1 MSMDPK
7 LSGQDL
13 PDTSD
18 HGLVEDDLLRAQEEP
33 APPSSG
39 QNYWLAGP
47 ESIRGPRDSEA
58 QEIDGAL
65 VGAVDGSLR
74 RALEHTLETQT
85 AEGSWYAHPDPRMFD
100 TGLVAYVLSRV
111 PGPEAAAAVDRAR
124 AWLER
129 ATPQTHARFS
139 RLLDETP
146 WLLLSG
152 SGSSG
157 ASAPVD
163 LQDPDLYSNV
173 FRRKALFLYALTIHA
188 GKEVLS
194 PFTPER
200 VRAQIRSIY
209 ERSDRLRMKQW
220 SRVDLM
226 SVYLLLEALAP
237 GVPRSESVRRYLE
250 GMQSRDGSFCHNPVS
265 SALALLALSETAP
278 GGTAWTRCLRHLLDA
293 QQPDGTWRFCISN
306 VWDTALTV
314 RAFEGHPLF
323 ESGARAKAVQFLLD
337 AQNRDGGWGFRTD
350 LESDNDTT
358 SCTLLSLVGA
368 PGVDQGCIARG
379 VAYLAARQR
388 KDGLWNTWQSQDDQP
403 VEDCVAHVVSAL
415 AAYPDIHQ
423 IPLEAPYRWLVQQYD
438 IRGEW
443 RAGWYRSYPYAALE
457 IGRAVGAFHPCTRAA
472 RKSLLSVQ
480 NEDGGWGEMPGEE
493 SFASP
498 TGLALAML
506 LDIHPPGE
514 PFIRSG
520 LEYLVRTQREDG
532 TWAGQPEVS
541 GPRPLLYHLATNT
554 HAFVVQG
561 LMTAWQRLF
570 NLAAGASF

>member
-1 MSMDPK
+1 MDPK
-7 LSGQDL
+7 LSGQSL
-13 PDTSD
+13 PGTSD
-18 HGLVEDDLLRAQEEP
+18 DKLVEDELQKAPEEP

-58 QEIDGAL
+58 RAVDGAL
-65 VGAVDGSLR
+65 VGALEGSLR
-74 RALEHTLETQT
+74 RALDHTLATQT
-85 AEGSWYAHPDPRMFD
+85 PEGSWYVQPDARMFD

-124 AWLER
+124 AWLAR

-152 SGSSG
+152 SNT
-157 ASAPVD
+157 PVD

-173 FRRKALFLYALTIHA
+173 FRRKALFLYALTLHA

-194 PFTPER
+194 PFSPER

-226 SVYLLLEALAP
+226 SVYLLLEALTP
-237 GVPRSESVRRYLE
+237 GVQRSESVRHYLE

-306 VWDTALTV
+306 VWDTTLIL
-314 RAFEGHPLF
+314 RAFEEHPVF
-323 ESGARAKAVQFLLD
+323 EAEARAKAVRFLLD

-358 SCTLLSLVGA
+358 SCALLALVGA
-368 PGVDQGCIARG
+368 PGVDPGCIARG

-415 AAYPDIHQ
+415 AAFPDIHQ
-423 IPLEAPYRWLVQQYD
+423 IPLEAPYRWLVQQYE
-438 IRGEW
+438 IRGRW
-443 RAGWYRSYPYAALE
+443 TAGWYRSFPYAVLE
-457 IGRAVGAFHPCTRAA
+457 VGSAVGAYHAVTRAA

-480 NEDGGWGEMPGEE
+480 NEDGGWGEEQGDE
-493 SFASP
+493 SFASA
-498 TGLALAML
+498 TGLALATL
-506 LDIHPPGE
+506 LDLHHPGE
-514 PFIRSG
+514 PFVRRA
-520 LEYLVRTQREDG
+520 LEVILRLEQGG
-532 TWAGQPEVS
+532 TWPGRPTMY
-541 GPRPLLYHLATNT
+541 GPRPLLMHVATNT
-554 HAFVVQG
+554 HAFTVMG
-561 LMTAWQRLF
+561 LMAAWKRL
-570 NLAAGASF
+570 AGAA